1 MITAPIFSQS
11 YSDCESSTLNF
22 LEMEPMS
29 SRSKRI
35 LAAALETNKNSQVLE
50 EALTHSIIF
59 TNEDVIIENM
69 TNDGF
74 SKGISEIDSVL
85 PLTLSY
91 NDMNVDIIDALVHN
105 AEHVS
110 PSKHADGS
118 TVFPIAASGENNVSQ
133 LRYADIASQS
143 VSKPAN
149 IK

>member
-69 TNDGF
+69 TNEWIF
-74 SKGISEIDSVL
+74 ER
-85 PLTLSY
+85 
-91 NDMNVDIIDALVHN
+91 N
-105 AEHVS
+105 
-110 PSKHADGS
+110 
-118 TVFPIAASGENNVSQ
+118 F
-133 LRYADIASQS
+133 
-143 VSKPAN
+143 
-149 IK
+149 

>member
-59 TNEDVIIENM
+59 TMKMLLLKI
-69 TNDGF
+69 
-74 SKGISEIDSVL
+74 
-85 PLTLSY
+85 
-91 NDMNVDIIDALVHN
+91 
-105 AEHVS
+105 
-110 PSKHADGS
+110 
-118 TVFPIAASGENNVSQ
+118 
-133 LRYADIASQS
+133 
-143 VSKPAN
+143 
-149 IK
+149 